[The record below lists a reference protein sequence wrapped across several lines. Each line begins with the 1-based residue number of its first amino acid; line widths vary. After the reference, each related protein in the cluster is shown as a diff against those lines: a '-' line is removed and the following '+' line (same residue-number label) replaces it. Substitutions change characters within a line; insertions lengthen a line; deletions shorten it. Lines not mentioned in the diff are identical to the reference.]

1 MHKNSTKGAGA
12 SAKDF
17 YLYFLFQRLVFSE
30 WEEMAGSDRHTN
42 QLLYTVAPPLS
53 IMTDRLHTVCRGSAL
68 GITIK
73 KPHPVNRAHITNEGL
88 QEYTRKP
95 LQTTGL
101 VHISVI
107 LEWLRMVFICIF
119 ISLVVHVT
127 AKIMSCS
134 CSALNADSNDTKLDR
149 IVKKRP
155 ALPTRSLL
163 VHWQGPVV
171 TGAGTPKPT

>member
-1 MHKNSTKGAGA
+1 MPRARI
-12 SAKDF
+12 

-149 IVKKRP
+149 IVKKKTRP
-155 ALPTRSLL
+155 AYPLT
-163 VHWQGPVV
+163 
-171 TGAGTPKPT
+171 AGTLARPGSNWCWYT

>member
-1 MHKNSTKGAGA
+1 
-12 SAKDF
+12 
-17 YLYFLFQRLVFSE
+17 
-30 WEEMAGSDRHTN
+30 MAGSDRHTN

-107 LEWLRMVFICIF
+107 LE
-119 ISLVVHVT
+119 
-127 AKIMSCS
+127 
-134 CSALNADSNDTKLDR
+134 
-149 IVKKRP
+149 
-155 ALPTRSLL
+155 
-163 VHWQGPVV
+163 
-171 TGAGTPKPT
+171 